1 MPRRRE
7 RVAVVGKLIRAR
19 IREARIEPAEPVQLP
34 PDGTEVFVSVEE
46 ASRAN
51 EWFRELHAL
60 FAPVR
65 ARLATASEEAID
77 HGDKDALRNWRD
89 PPRPDV
95 KASEAG

>member
-1 MPRRRE
+1 M
-7 RVAVVGKLIRAR
+7 GKLIRAR
-19 IREARIEPAEPVQLP
+19 IREGRIEPAEPVQLP
-34 PDGTEVFVSVEE
+34 PHGTEVFVSVEE

-77 HGDKDALRNWRD
+77 KRIARA
-89 PPRPDV
+89 V
-95 KASEAG
+95 KTGRATKRGRS